1 MKKEELE
8 KEKSDIHSAKTVCDQ
23 VAQKM
28 AKQDV
33 LFNQMIN
40 SSAIRA
46 AAAAVSTFDQGCG
59 GIAKA
64 IEPLKSTMGSFQ
76 NIFHADQ
83 ALTAAATSIASVV
96 RPLGTESYMNV
107 MGGAL

>member
-46 AAAAVSTFDQGCG
+46 AAAAASTF
-59 GIAKA
+59 
-64 IEPLKSTMGSFQ
+64 F
-76 NIFHADQ
+76 
-83 ALTAAATSIASVV
+83 
-96 RPLGTESYMNV
+96 
-107 MGGAL
+107 

>member
-28 AKQDV
+28 AKQDA

-46 AAAAVSTFDQGCG
+46 AAAAASTFDQGCG
-59 GIAKA
+59 GDCK
-64 IEPLKSTMGSFQ
+64 G
-76 NIFHADQ
+76 DR
-83 ALTAAATSIASVV
+83 TS
-96 RPLGTESYMNV
+96 
-107 MGGAL
+107 